1 MKSWDNG
8 SCREKRRKKEKKGRR
23 EGRER
28 RKMGEKEW
36 GRKGKRREKCFGEWD
51 GFYLKII
58 CKFNGKKYSQREI
71 RF

>member
-1 MKSWDNG
+1 
-8 SCREKRRKKEKKGRR
+8 
-23 EGRER
+23 
-28 RKMGEKEW
+28 MGEKEW